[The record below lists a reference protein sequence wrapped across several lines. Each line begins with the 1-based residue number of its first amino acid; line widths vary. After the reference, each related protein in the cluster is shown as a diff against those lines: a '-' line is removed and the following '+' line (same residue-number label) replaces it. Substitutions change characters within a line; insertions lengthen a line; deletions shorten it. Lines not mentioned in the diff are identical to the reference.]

1 MKELLKKIKLIKE
14 PKKEEDLKKEFII
27 KRLKQISEDIEKI
40 NLWFQMENDDNLIDA
55 CIYQR
60 EVLNAQYNYL
70 INKIRTKKIF

>member
-1 MKELLKKIKLIKE
+1 
-14 PKKEEDLKKEFII
+14 
-27 KRLKQISEDIEKI
+27 
-40 NLWFQMENDDNLIDA
+40 MENDDNLIDA